1 MGQSYSSCT
10 NGEEEESK
18 KNAFVNVEE
27 PEKGDTETTFTV
39 LEKISK
45 AKTRNVVFV
54 DTTITPCSTMDTESP
69 SDSEG
74 EEENKGH
81 DSVAAEEAERVD
93 FWKASLKQTISD
105 ETDNAKVVLID
116 TNTTMSISTM
126 NMMATEGVSIIEDLR
141 QTAIEKTKVA
151 SAHEAR
157 KCSKKKKKTSTQMAS
172 TATPGKTPKKSTRSR
187 KHKTPK
193 KERAYAQVA
202 DANMVTVK

>member
-27 PEKGDTETTFTV
+27 TEKGDTETTFAV

-45 AKTRNVVFV
+45 ANTRNVVFV
-54 DTTITPCSTMDTESP
+54 DTITPCSTMDTESP
-69 SDSEG
+69 SNSEG

-81 DSVAAEEAERVD
+81 VSVAAEEAEKVD

-116 TNTTMSISTM
+116 TSTTMPISTM
-126 NMMATEGVSIIEDLR
+126 NMKTTECGPIIEDLEH
-141 QTAIEKTKVA
+141 TAIEKTKVA
-151 SAHEAR
+151 PAHEAR
-157 KCSKKKKKTSTQMAS
+157 KCAKKKKKTSTQMVS
-172 TATPGKTPKKSTRSR
+172 KATPGKTPRKSTRSR

-193 KERAYAQVA
+193 KERAFAQVV
-202 DANMVTVK
+202 DVNVVTVK